1 MISSMTVVELVGI
14 ILAGTAGVVAFIKG
28 VEFLWNRASG
38 VVHKWFSE
46 GLEKGFEPVNQ
57 KLTELTEDTQQL
69 RLSVCKNY
77 IVRFLADLEQGHA
90 VDEVERQRFY
100 ENYDLYI
107 SLGGNSYLKD
117 KVERMRKEKKL

>member
-1 MISSMTVVELVGI
+1 MFANVTVGEAITAVLA
-14 ILAGTAGVVAFIKG
+14 ILAGLVAFLKGMEYLWKKTAGVI
-28 VEFLWNRASG
+28 
-38 VVHKWFSE
+38 HKWFSE
-46 GLEKGFEPVNQ
+46 GLEEGFEPINQ

-77 IVRFLADLEQGHA
+77 IVRFLADIEQGQI
-90 VDEVERQRFY
+90 VDEVEKQRFY

-117 KVERMRKEKKL
+117 KVERMRKQGKL

>member
-1 MISSMTVVELVGI
+1 MFANITVAEAVVA
-14 ILAGTAGVVAFIKG
+14 ILAGVAGLVAFLKGIEYLWKKTAGMI
-28 VEFLWNRASG
+28 
-38 VVHKWFSE
+38 HKWFSE
-46 GLEKGFEPVNQ
+46 GLERGFEPINQ

-77 IVRFLADLEQGHA
+77 IVRFLADIEQGQA
-90 VDEVERQRFY
+90 VDEVEKQRFY

>member
-1 MISSMTVVELVGI
+1 MFANITVAEAVVA
-14 ILAGTAGVVAFIKG
+14 ILACTTGVVAFLKG
-28 VEFLWNRASG
+28 VEYLWKKAAG
-38 VVHKWFSE
+38 VIHKWFSE
-46 GLEKGFEPVNQ
+46 GLEAGFRPVNQ

-77 IVRFLADLEQGHA
+77 IVRFLADLEQGQA

>member
-1 MISSMTVVELVGI
+1 MFANITVVEAVVA
-14 ILAGTAGVVAFIKG
+14 ILAFVAGLVAFLKG
-28 VEFLWNRASG
+28 VEYLWKKTVG
-38 VVHKWFSE
+38 LVHKWFSE
-46 GLEKGFEPVNQ
+46 GLEAGFEPINQ
-57 KLTELTEDTQQL
+57 KLSELTTDTQQL

-77 IVRFLADLEQGHA
+77 IVRFLADLEQGQA

>member
-1 MISSMTVVELVGI
+1 MFANITVAQAIVA
-14 ILAGTAGVVAFIKG
+14 ILAGVAGLVTFVKG
-28 VEFLWNRASG
+28 VEYLWKKAAG
-38 VVHKWFSE
+38 VIHKWFSE
-46 GLEKGFEPVNQ
+46 GLEAGFEPVNQ

-77 IVRFLADLEQGHA
+77 IVRFLADIEQGQA
-90 VDEVERQRFY
+90 VDEVEKQRFY

-117 KVERMRKEKKL
+117 KVERMRKQGKL

>member
-1 MISSMTVVELVGI
+1 MFANITVAEAVVAILATVAALVAFLKGIEYLWKKAVGI
-14 ILAGTAGVVAFIKG
+14 
-28 VEFLWNRASG
+28 
-38 VVHKWFSE
+38 VHGWFSE
-46 GLEKGFEPVNQ
+46 GLEEGFKPVNQ
-57 KLTELTEDTQQL
+57 KLTELTNDTQQL

-77 IVRFLADLEQGHA
+77 IVRFLADLEQGQE

>member
-1 MISSMTVVELVGI
+1 MFANITVAQAIVA
-14 ILAGTAGVVAFIKG
+14 ILAGIAGLVTFVKG
-28 VEFLWNRASG
+28 IEYLWGKATG
-38 VVHKWFSE
+38 IIHKWFSE
-46 GLEKGFEPVNQ
+46 GLEEGFKPINQ
-57 KLTELTEDTQQL
+57 KLIELTQDTQQL

-77 IVRFLADLEQGHA
+77 IVRFLADLEQGQE